1 MVRKMV
7 RKPIAG
13 NGITDKQNQEELVK
27 ARRALEIAQL
37 QVTQKPRF

>member
-13 NGITDKQNQEELVK
+13 NGVTDQQNREELVK

-37 QVTQKPRF
+37 QAAQKPRF